1 MFQCN
6 VVQKGVGTR
15 SHPTAPRLR
24 RIYWNS
30 SLLEMPIHF
39 IPAHNAAQ
47 ALLLPHAFNYIQQ
60 KTGLTKTSSKFSG
73 KNFQSHNFFRL
84 FSA

>member
-1 MFQCN
+1 
-6 VVQKGVGTR
+6 
-15 SHPTAPRLR
+15 
-24 RIYWNS
+24 
-30 SLLEMPIHF
+30 MPIHF